1 MSISTKTG
9 DDGSTGL
16 WSGERI
22 GKDELRVESYG
33 TIDELN
39 SFLGAAR
46 RRLTVQR
53 AMEMVDS
60 IQEDLFRVAGTLAT
74 RGDRSYVQPVC
85 TEDVERITDW
95 VHELE
100 AQVPLRGF
108 VIPGSTDASAQLDIC
123 RTVCRRAERRIVAL
137 HRQEAVAEAVRHYV
151 NRLADLLFMIARLEE
166 SATGAIRYKQG
177 KGPNFSCS

>member
-9 DDGSTGL
+9 DDGTTGL

-22 GKDELRVESYG
+22 GKDELRVEAYG

-46 RRLTVQR
+46 RRVTVPR
-53 AMEMVDS
+53 AMEMLDQ
-60 IQEDLFRVAGTLAT
+60 IQEDLFRVAGSLAT

-85 TEDVERITDW
+85 VGDVDRITDW

-108 VIPGSTDASAQLDIC
+108 VIPGSTDASAHLDIC

-137 HRQEAVAEAVRHYV
+137 HRQERVADPIRHYI
-151 NRLADLLFMIARLEE
+151 NRLADLFFMIARLEE
-166 SATGAIRYKQG
+166 AAVGAIRYKQG
-177 KGPNFSCS
+177 KGPDFSCP